1 MKYKIGDKV
10 KIKTWDQTKNKYG
23 LDVDRVCRQFNRDME
38 KNLND
43 LNTNR
48 VVTIEKVYNNHYYFM
63 KEINLYFTAEIIEK
77 IIVEIHEPIYTR
89 FEILDL

>member
-38 KNLND
+38 KNYWQND
-43 LNTNR
+43 S
-48 VVTIEKVYNNHYYFM
+48 
-63 KEINLYFTAEIIEK
+63 
-77 IIVEIHEPIYTR
+77 
-89 FEILDL
+89 